1 MSTFIGNIGVPRID
15 RHIRYDY
22 DVGAALDSFF
32 GSSNPVPAAVPQQ
45 NFIPPPAPTVGPL
58 VSNAPPPVAATPQQF
73 QQPFIAPV
81 VSQLWSQPWSQPV
94 LPAQFSLQ
102 TPVPGYATPQQMGM
116 DIFGAQ
122 PPAATTVE
130 TPPTALEAVGLG
142 LQGATDIGVSVVAP
156 GADNMLTAYQRDL
169 PQADVD
175 KFGNRLVDPNFV
187 PAESPGGPQDFVAQ
201 VSELNGPGVYK
212 GVPLT
217 ESFSTL
223 KSIVEGIQPLPTAA
237 GGAYNTAGGASFK
250 KYEEYSGKIANAV
263 ATGNIDD
270 ALIRDLK
277 ISANTLVEAHKR
289 YAGVL
294 DAEKLKIDTPALPPP
309 AEALAATVET
319 VSADDAMRS
328 VPSTPGGLST
338 APKTDPAVRLVEE
351 LYTAGVEAT
360 GTPLSDEAKKDLYA
374 RTVDRV
380 KVDEVYKPR
389 LAAVEE
395 RLGGLDKTDPLYAVL
410 AKEKERLETRIGAIE
425 EKYKTTVAPVD
436 KEAEHAAEFLTDGEK
451 YIAARTGTLTGSD
464 ATQWNYYQDKVKDL
478 ELWREAD
485 DWSRSKDASEGK
497 DPPTRL
503 ASQFRNGQLVKQP
516 ELPATEATI
525 VGRVE
530 TERRIFE
537 SLHETT
543 RADLLRRPG
552 DMNLDSLVQARQE
565 QQLEPFKLA
574 FGGASD
580 PIMAGG
586 LSDVLDD
593 AGLEALNNAED
604 LLRKG
609 QLSAADRAFQ
619 QVGRLAIRSQFE
631 RAASGKGVIVGGDGS
646 LTVDPRMLSE
656 AQQLQATLGE
666 MFDAAPEGSP
676 ARVAIRSQMLR
687 LDRGIDGAT
696 GKSEHITGLGLSDF
710 YAKLQADMDVNTPK
724 GATKE
729 YAGHLGEVGE
739 TIKERAQLTIKG
751 AIATFERSQGL
762 ERDKQT
768 LRETI
773 DGAIDLGRREF
784 KNYVNS
790 TRHGTE
796 FGREG
801 VTRKVRNDGSVEWNT
816 ANILAV
822 GNLALLALAPLE
834 RAYWQKRQEKR
845 EDERYD
851 EDWERLKEQMALQN
865 DYRLQQIGA
874 AGEASRGG
882 GSVAAV
888 RPARF

>member
-1 MSTFIGNIGVPRID
+1 MSDAPIPSTADLLYQD
-15 RHIRYDY
+15 R
-22 DVGAALDSFF
+22 
-32 GSSNPVPAAVPQQ
+32 Q
-45 NFIPPPAPTVGPL
+45 NFDMPQFQLQQTPQIQAQFAPQTVFNLPTSNFVPPPTVGPL
-58 VSNAPPPVAATPQQF
+58 INNAPPPVATAPQQF
-73 QQPFIAPV
+73 QQPFIAPAV
-81 VSQLWSQPWSQPV
+81 SQPWSQPV
-94 LPAQFSLQ
+94 LPAQFSLRM
-102 TPVPGYATPQQMGM
+102 PVPSYATWTSPRAWLPQMGT
-116 DIFGAQ
+116 DIFGEAPQ
-122 PPAATTVE
+122 APAEQAPAPTIAE
-130 TPPTALEAVGLG
+130 TASFVPSAEIMAPEAPI
-142 LQGATDIGVSVVAP
+142 TERFVAP
-156 GADNMLTAYQRDL
+156 G
-169 PQADVD
+169 
-175 KFGNRLVDPNFV
+175 
-187 PAESPGGPQDFVAQ
+187 
-201 VSELNGPGVYK
+201 
-212 GVPLT
+212 
-217 ESFSTL
+217 
-223 KSIVEGIQPLPTAA
+223 LPTAGKLVSPPPSFD
-237 GGAYNTAGGASFK
+237 GGTANVFK
-250 KYEEYSGKIANAV
+250 RVEANAYAPPPGWPEGAV
-263 ATGNIDD
+263 VRRDPLAPGGFSVTVPGPKSASMKVYPEDSP
-270 ALIRDLK
+270 ALTDVR
-277 ISANTLVEAHKR
+277 ISPPTE
-289 YAGVL
+289 
-294 DAEKLKIDTPALPPP
+294 PALPPP
-309 AEALAATVET
+309 ADALAATVGT
-319 VSADDAMRS
+319 VSADDAMRA
-328 VPSTPGGLST
+328 VPSTPGGLSA
-338 APKTDPAVRLVEE
+338 APKDDPAVRRVEE
-351 LYTAGVEAT
+351 LYTAGVEAA
-360 GTPLSDEAKKDLYA
+360 GTPLSDEAKKDLYT

-395 RLGGLDKTDPLYAVL
+395 RLGGLDKEDPSYDVL

-436 KEAEHAAEFLTDGEK
+436 KEAERAVEFLTDGEK
-451 YIAARTGTLTGSD
+451 YIAARAGTLTGSD

-478 ELWREAD
+478 ELWREAEG
-485 DWSRSKDASEGK
+485 WSRSKDASEGK

-503 ASQFRNGQLVKQP
+503 ASQFRYGQLIKQP
-516 ELPATEATI
+516 ELPATETTV
-525 VGRVE
+525 VGRIE
-530 TERRIFE
+530 IERRIFE

-552 DMNLDSLVQARQE
+552 DLNLDSLVQARQE

-593 AGLEALNNAED
+593 AGLESLQNAD
-604 LLRKG
+604 GLLREGKFA
-609 QLSAADRAFQ
+609 AADRAFQ
-619 QVGRLAIRSQFE
+619 QTGRLAIRSQFE

-851 EDWERLKEQMALQN
+851 EEWERQKEAWAIQN
-865 DYRLQQIGA
+865 RYRLQQIGA

-882 GSVAAV
+882 GGSVAGF
-888 RPARF
+888 RPARV

>member
-22 DVGAALDSFF
+22 NDVGAALDSFF
-32 GSSNPVPAAVPQQ
+32 GSSNPVPAAVSQQ

-73 QQPFIAPV
+73 QQPFIAPA
-81 VSQLWSQPWSQPV
+81 VSQSWSQPV
-94 LPAQFSLQ
+94 LPAQFFLQ

-116 DIFGAQ
+116 DIFG
-122 PPAATTVE
+122 
-130 TPPTALEAVGLG
+130 EA
-142 LQGATDIGVSVVAP
+142 
-156 GADNMLTAYQRDL
+156 
-169 PQADVD
+169 PQA
-175 KFGNRLVDPNFV
+175 PAEQAPAPTIAETASFV
-187 PAESPGGPQDFVAQ
+187 PSAEIMAPEAPITERFVAR
-201 VSELNGPGVYK
+201 G
-212 GVPLT
+212 
-217 ESFSTL
+217 
-223 KSIVEGIQPLPTAA
+223 LPTAGELVSPPPSFD
-237 GGAYNTAGGASFK
+237 GGTANVLG
-250 KYEEYSGKIANAV
+250 
-263 ATGNIDD
+263 
-270 ALIRDLK
+270 R
-277 ISANTLVEAHKR
+277 VEADA
-289 YAGVL
+289 YAPPPWWPEGAVVRRDPMAPGGFSVTVPGPKSASMKVYPEDSPAL
-294 DAEKLKIDTPALPPP
+294 TDVRISPPTEPDPLAEALPPP
-309 AEALAATVET
+309 ADALAATVGT
-319 VSADDAMRS
+319 ASADDAMRA
-328 VPSTPGGLST
+328 VPSTPGGLSA
-338 APKTDPAVRLVEE
+338 APKDDPAVRRVEE
-351 LYTAGVEAT
+351 LYIAGVEAA
-360 GTPLSDEAKKDLYA
+360 GTPLSDEAKKDLY
-374 RTVDRV
+374 THIVDRV

-389 LAAVEE
+389 LAVVEG
-395 RLGGLDKTDPLYAVL
+395 RLGGLDKEDPSYDVL

-485 DWSRSKDASEGK
+485 AWSRSKDASEGK

-503 ASQFRNGQLVKQP
+503 ASQFRYGQLIKQP
-516 ELPATEATI
+516 ELPATETTV
-525 VGRVE
+525 VGRIE
-530 TERRIFE
+530 IERRIFE

-574 FGGASD
+574 FEGASD
-580 PIMAGG
+580 PVMSGG

-593 AGLEALNNAED
+593 AGLESLQNAD
-604 LLRKG
+604 GLLREGKFA
-609 QLSAADRAFQ
+609 AADRAYQ
-619 QVGRLAIRSQFE
+619 QTGRLAIRSQFE

-656 AQQLQATLGE
+656 AQQLQATLRE

-696 GKSEHITGLGLSDF
+696 GKSEHITGLKLSDL
-710 YAKLQADMDVNTPK
+710 YAGLRADMDVNTPK

-739 TIKERAQLTIKG
+739 TINDRTQLTIKG

-768 LRETI
+768 LQETI
-773 DGAIDLGRREF
+773 DGAINLGRREF

-790 TRHGTE
+790 TRHGSE

-801 VTRKVRNDGSVEWNT
+801 VLRKIRNDGSVEWNT
-816 ANILAV
+816 ANMLAV

-834 RAYWQKRQEKR
+834 RAYWQRRQEER

-851 EDWERLKEQMALQN
+851 EDWERQKEAWAIQN
-865 DYRLQQIGA
+865 GYRLQQIGA
-874 AGEASRGG
+874 AGKASRGG

>member
-73 QQPFIAPV
+73 QQPFIAPA
-81 VSQLWSQPWSQPV
+81 VSQPWSQPWSQPV

-425 EKYKTTVAPVD
+425 EKYETRVPPVD
-436 KEAEHAAEFLTDGEK
+436 TEAERAAEFLTDGEK
-451 YIAARTGTLTGSD
+451 YIASRAGTLTGSD
-464 ATQWNYYQDKVKDL
+464 AAQWNDYQKRVENLK
-478 ELWREAD
+478 LWEEAD
-485 DWSRSKDASEGK
+485 DWARSKEASEGK
-497 DPPTRL
+497 DPPKRL
-503 ASQFRNGQLVKQP
+503 ESQFRYGQLVKRP
-516 ELPATEATI
+516 DLPATANTI
-525 VGRVE
+525 VERVE

-552 DMNLDSLVQARQE
+552 DLNLDSLVQARQE

-631 RAASGKGVIVGGDGS
+631 RAASGKGVIIGGDGS
-646 LTVDPRMLSE
+646 LTVDPRMLE
-656 AQQLQATLGE
+656 KAQQLQATLGE
-666 MFDAAPEGSP
+666 MFDSAPEGSP

-696 GKSEHITGLGLSDF
+696 GKSEHITGLKLSDL
-710 YAKLQADMDVNTPK
+710 YAGLRADMDVNTPK

-739 TIKERAQLTIKG
+739 TINDRTQLTIKG

-768 LRETI
+768 LQETI
-773 DGAIDLGRREF
+773 DGAINLGRREF

-790 TRHGTE
+790 TRHGSE

-801 VTRKVRNDGSVEWNT
+801 VLRKIRNDGSVEWNT
-816 ANILAV
+816 ANMLAV

-834 RAYWQKRQEKR
+834 RAYWQRRQEER

-851 EDWERLKEQMALQN
+851 EDWERLKEGWAIQN
-865 DYRLQQIGA
+865 RYRLQQIGA

>member
-22 DVGAALDSFF
+22 NDVGAALDSFF
-32 GSSNPVPAAVPQQ
+32 GSSNPVPAAVSQQ

-73 QQPFIAPV
+73 QQPFIAPAV
-81 VSQLWSQPWSQPV
+81 SQPWSQPV
-94 LPAQFSLQ
+94 LPAQFSLRM
-102 TPVPGYATPQQMGM
+102 PVPGYAMLPQMGT
-116 DIFGAQ
+116 DIFGEAPQ
-122 PPAATTVE
+122 APAEQAPAPTIAETASFVPSAEIMASE
-130 TPPTALEAVGLG
+130 TPITE
-142 LQGATDIGVSVVAP
+142 
-156 GADNMLTAYQRDL
+156 R
-169 PQADVD
+169 
-175 KFGNRLVDPNFV
+175 
-187 PAESPGGPQDFVAQ
+187 FVAH
-201 VSELNGPGVYK
+201 G
-212 GVPLT
+212 
-217 ESFSTL
+217 
-223 KSIVEGIQPLPTAA
+223 LPTAGELVSPPPSFD
-237 GGAYNTAGGASFK
+237 GGTANV
-250 KYEEYSGKIANAV
+250 SG
-263 ATGNIDD
+263 
-270 ALIRDLK
+270 R
-277 ISANTLVEAHKR
+277 VEADA
-289 YAGVL
+289 YAPPPGWPEGAVVRRDPMAPGGFSVTVPGPKSASMKVYPEDSPAL
-294 DAEKLKIDTPALPPP
+294 TDVRISPPTEPEPALPPP
-309 AEALAATVET
+309 ADALAATVGT
-319 VSADDAMRS
+319 VSADDAMRA
-328 VPSTPGGLST
+328 VPSTPGGLSA
-338 APKTDPAVRLVEE
+338 APKDDPAVRLVEE
-351 LYTAGVEAT
+351 LYTAGVEAA
-360 GTPLSDEAKKDLYA
+360 GTPLSDEAKQDLYT

-389 LAAVEE
+389 LAVVEG
-395 RLGGLDKTDPLYAVL
+395 RLGGLDKEDPSYDVL
-410 AKEKERLETRIGAIE
+410 AKEKERLEARIGAIE

-485 DWSRSKDASEGK
+485 AWSRSKDASEGK

-503 ASQFRNGQLVKQP
+503 ASQFRYGQLIKQP
-516 ELPATEATI
+516 ELPAVENTI

-530 TERRIFE
+530 IERRIFE

-552 DMNLDSLVQARQE
+552 DLNLDSLVQARQE

-593 AGLEALNNAED
+593 AGLESLQNAD
-604 LLRKG
+604 GLLREGKFA
-609 QLSAADRAFQ
+609 AADRAFQ
-619 QVGRLAIRSQFE
+619 QTGRLAIRSQFE

-851 EDWERLKEQMALQN
+851 EDWERQKEAWAIQN
-865 DYRLQQIGA
+865 GYRLQQIGA

-882 GSVAAV
+882 GSVAGF
-888 RPARF
+888 RPARV